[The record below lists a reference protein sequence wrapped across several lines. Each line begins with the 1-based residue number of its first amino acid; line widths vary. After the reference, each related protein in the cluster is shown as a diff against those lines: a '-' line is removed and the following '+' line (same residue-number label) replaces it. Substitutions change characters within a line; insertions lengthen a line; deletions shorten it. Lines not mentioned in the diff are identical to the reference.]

1 MSTPRRFMLSCAM
14 ACLLLVG
21 CTAPAP
27 EQALRV
33 AMGELQAAIQARESA
48 VFEDR
53 LARDFIGPQGL
64 DREGARRMA
73 QALYLR
79 HRDIGIIIGPI
90 EVALQ
95 EQHATVRFDAVLT
108 GGSGGLLPDSGRIY
122 AVTTG
127 WSMED
132 NEWRMTSAQWEPRL

>member
-1 MSTPRRFMLSCAM
+1 M
-14 ACLLLVG
+14 ACLLLAG

-27 EQALRV
+27 EQALHA
-33 AMGELQAAIQARESA
+33 AMGELQTAIQARESA

-79 HRDIGIIIGPI
+79 HREIGILIGPI
-90 EVALQ
+90 EVTMQ
-95 EQHATVRFDAVLT
+95 RQYATVRFDAVLT
-108 GGSGGLLPDSGRIY
+108 GGSGGLLPDSARIY

-127 WSMED
+127 WGMED
-132 NEWRMTSAQWEPRL
+132 GEWRMTSAQWVPRRQEPRM